1 MMGNTFSF
9 KKWLFI
15 VLTTLMAI
23 VVLLAALTVFI
34 GYKVTNPTIRL
45 LHTNPNNVGLDYEDV
60 SFSNIVDNISLSG
73 WWIPSDQ
80 QSLFQNEKAVIF
92 SHGYGYNRT
101 EMPFSS
107 LELAAA
113 MHEAGYHVFMFD
125 FRNSGM
131 SEKAPTTFG
140 GNEKSDLLSAI
151 RYVHDQQGIENIALV
166 GWSMGAATSI
176 MAGAEADE
184 VKAVVADSPFSD
196 LNEYAKN
203 SFHYWT
209 GLPKSLAAGTARAV
223 EAIVPTFNLEDVR
236 PIYAATQYNQ
246 EKGLFLIHSRKDGAI
261 PYTESEAIH
270 SHAAGSELWL
280 PEKGG
285 HIRSYFHYKAEYEER
300 VLNFLD
306 RTFKKYEPQ
315 IVEARYFT

>member
-1 MMGNTFSF
+1 MGNTFSL
-9 KKWLFI
+9 KKWLLI
-15 VLTTLMAI
+15 VLTTLMAV

-45 LHTNPNNVGLDYEDV
+45 LHTNPHNVGLDYEDV
-60 SFSNIVDNISLSG
+60 LFSNIVDNISLSG

-140 GNEKSDLLSAI
+140 GNEKTTCLARSAM
-151 RYVHDQQGIENIALV
+151 Y
-166 GWSMGAATSI
+166 MT
-176 MAGAEADE
+176 
-184 VKAVVADSPFSD
+184 K
-196 LNEYAKN
+196 
-203 SFHYWT
+203 
-209 GLPKSLAAGTARAV
+209 
-223 EAIVPTFNLEDVR
+223 
-236 PIYAATQYNQ
+236 
-246 EKGLFLIHSRKDGAI
+246 KGLK
-261 PYTESEAIH
+261 T
-270 SHAAGSELWL
+270 L
-280 PEKGG
+280 PW
-285 HIRSYFHYKAEYEER
+285 
-300 VLNFLD
+300 
-306 RTFKKYEPQ
+306 
-315 IVEARYFT
+315 